1 MQHPTVLIRVTAEAR
16 DGLLALRKRT
26 ENRSGGGGPVENL
39 GQVVARLVDAEK
51 AHLAQ
56 LAKARNGK
64 KS

>member
-26 ENRSGGGGPVENL
+26 DGGGPVENL

-56 LAKARNGK
+56 LAKARKGK